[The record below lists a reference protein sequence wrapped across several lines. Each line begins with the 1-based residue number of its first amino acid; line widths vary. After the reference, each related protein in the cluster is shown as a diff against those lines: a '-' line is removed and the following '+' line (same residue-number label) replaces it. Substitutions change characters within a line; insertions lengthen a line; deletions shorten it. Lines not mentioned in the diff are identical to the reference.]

1 MKTIA
6 VVALLV
12 LTLFAF
18 AGCDLV
24 DPMRATPHSDTEIFG
39 NLLEVGHDPSGG
51 DSWVVNIRVG
61 VPRALGRTDHAQ
73 PTPSVAG
80 GILAVVT
87 VTPDTVV
94 MIDDAPGVLD
104 DIAPGSE
111 VVAIP
116 VPGTTTMLGEKE
128 VHLEAGHLMD
138 FSTYARWRLPKLE
151 LPGGPVPTEGD
162 PARINSPGV
171 EHGAVPVA
179 GGRVLYFAA
188 RLRPPVEREGEWVGA
203 ARRGMRAPAEGEQT
217 FERTF
222 RTVLGANGWSVPE
235 MVVIP
240 GTEEAEQVQL
250 TWVNENETRCFAT
263 VTETGGEPWVGV
275 SERRDGDRPWGK
287 MARFEDLGE
296 GDSFDAVAMASTPE
310 KTVFATTRRGG
321 GDLFLHDPALGEA
334 QPLEPTINTGGLEWG
349 TRVGPSDEL
358 YFVRGDRQLRF
369 SGGRLSEVRLP
380 GPQRTILI
388 EAAPTSDGAWLFIA
402 TPRFRPMEVDLDIQ
416 VVPLSSDGTV
426 GPPVPVDE
434 WRPE

>member
-1 MKTIA
+1 MKSVACT
-6 VVALLV
+6 ALLV

-24 DPMRATPHSDTEIFG
+24 DPMRATPHTDTEVFG

-51 DSWVVNIRVG
+51 DARIAKIRVG
-61 VPRALGRTDHAQ
+61 VPRALGRTDQAQ
-73 PTPSVAG
+73 PTPAVAG

-104 DIAPGSE
+104 DIDPGAE

-151 LPGGPVPTEGD
+151 LPDDPVTIEGSQE
-162 PARINSPGV
+162 RINSPGV

-188 RLRPPVEREGEWVGA
+188 RLRPPVEREGEWIGTL
-203 ARRGMRAPAEGEQT
+203 RPGLRAPAEGERT
-217 FERTF
+217 FERTY
-222 RTVLGANGWSVPE
+222 RTVLGDDGWSVPE

-250 TWVNENETRCFAT
+250 TWVSEDESRCFAT
-263 VTETGGEPWVGV
+263 VAETEGEPWVGV
-275 SERRDGDRPWGK
+275 SERRDRDRPWGE
-287 MARFEDLGE
+287 MVRFEGLGE
-296 GDSFDAVAMASTPE
+296 GDAFDAVAMASAPE

-334 QPLEPTINTGGLEWG
+334 QPLEPVINTGGLEWG

-369 SGGRLSEVRLP
+369 SGGGLSEVRLP
-380 GPQRTILI
+380 GSQRAILI
-388 EAAPTSDGAWLFIA
+388 EAAPTSDGAWLFMA
-402 TPRFRPMEVDLDIQ
+402 TPRFRPMEIDLDIQ
-416 VVPLSSDGTV
+416 VAPLSPDGTV